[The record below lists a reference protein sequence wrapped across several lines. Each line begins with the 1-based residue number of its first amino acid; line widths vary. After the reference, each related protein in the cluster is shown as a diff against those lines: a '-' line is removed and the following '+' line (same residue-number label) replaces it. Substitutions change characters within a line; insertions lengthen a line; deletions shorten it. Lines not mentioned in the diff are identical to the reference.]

1 MQKRGLVL
9 ASYFI
14 LAVFILLIIGVLGV
28 YAQEQNGSDAT
39 TNSESDSSPT
49 DTTKSVN
56 TEDKASEATG
66 PSDLETTGDSS
77 TTSDEISD
85 EEEIPQETEE
95 EKNAEL
101 SIDAGITPDS
111 GLYFVEDQILSR
123 FRDDSENREK
133 KIAEIEA
140 MIKEDKIDEAR
151 KALNRYRG
159 YADNLENE
167 VDPEKRNEARR
178 SAAAIRNTLRN
189 IEDQIPESEKKEFVE
204 NVLEKE
210 KSIVTAVE
218 IAGKI
223 KELCESLA
231 KLDPLEYSKVCQTGN
246 DTPLWQKKLDKKL
259 TKEQRAEAEKFGK
272 IMSECFK
279 TAGQECRCDEIPFT
293 DFAKACSTAAPLAT
307 ACEIKGD
314 EKACEEMDNL
324 EMPEL
329 PSHLQDVFDE
339 LENDVSGSRMD
350 LHMPR
355 ECVEAKATSPK
366 ECRKIMIK
374 ANAPEECQ
382 EALLAADI
390 QNEREARKICEE
402 IMFKANAPEECI
414 EAGVKDPKECG
425 KIMFKA
431 NAPEECIEAGLTGE
445 SRSDEKKCREIM
457 ESQRGEGQDRSG
469 SPRGFGPDC
478 RSIQNS
484 EERLKCFDGALSGVE
499 QHFEDKKGFD
509 ERFKETKEKE
519 RQCAQS
525 CASQNKA
532 WDFSGGNCICRE
544 GGGDDYQEFYN
555 QRREEFRP
563 PQDQGQFQ
571 QPPQGFEGQQPPQE
585 FQQPPSGEQQPPTTE
600 SGSSGTTSGE
610 GSTTESGTSSST
622 ISSSSGSESSTSSSS
637 GESSTSS
644 GGESSGGSITGGVI
658 AGNSFLDYFYK

>member
-1 MQKRGLVL
+1 MQKRGLALTSCFVL
-9 ASYFI
+9 VIFS
-14 LAVFILLIIGVLGV
+14 LLIVGV
-28 YAQEQNGSDAT
+28 YAQEQNRSDAI
-39 TNSESDSSPT
+39 TNSEPD
-49 DTTKSVN
+49 
-56 TEDKASEATG
+56 
-66 PSDLETTGDSS
+66 S

-85 EEEIPQETEE
+85 KEEIQQETEE

-133 KIAEIEA
+133 KVAEIEA

-151 KALNRYRG
+151 ESLNRYRR
-159 YADNLENE
+159 YADSLENE
-167 VDPEKRNEARR
+167 VDPEKKDEARR
-178 SAAAIRNTLRN
+178 SSAAIRNTLRN
-189 IEDQIPESEKKEFVE
+189 IEDKIPEGERTEFVDD
-204 NVLEKE
+204 VLKKE
-210 KSIVTAVE
+210 KSIVTAAE

-246 DTPLWQKKLDKKL
+246 DAPSWQKKLDKKL

-329 PSHLQDVFDE
+329 PPHLQDVFDE
-339 LENDVSGSRMD
+339 LENDVSGSRID

-355 ECVEAKATSPK
+355 ECVEAGVKTPK
-366 ECRKIMIK
+366 ECVKVMIK

-382 EALLAADI
+382 EALLAADV

-402 IMFKANAPEECI
+402 IMFKVNAPQECI

-457 ESQRGEGQDRSG
+457 ESQRGEGQDKRG
-469 SPRGFGPDC
+469 LPRGGFGPDC

-499 QHFEDKKGFD
+499 QHFEDKRGFD

-532 WDFSGGNCICRE
+532 WDFSEGNCICRD
-544 GGGDDYQEFYN
+544 GGREDYQQYYE
-555 QRREEFRP
+555 QKREEFR
-563 PQDQGQFQ
+563 

-585 FQQPPSGEQQPPTTE
+585 RFQQPPSGEQPPLTE

-610 GSTTESGTSSST
+610 GSTTESGTSSS
-622 ISSSSGSESSTSSSS
+622 SSREGESSTSSSS
-637 GESSTSS
+637 TSSTSSGETSSSLTSS